1 MGTRDRWIF
10 LILFTGFSTVLFLA
24 TVLIAQLETYVPG
37 RKARNQLRTPDEE
50 ETRQHHRDEP
60 TAA

>member
-1 MGTRDRWIF
+1 MGTRNSWIF
-10 LILFTGFSTVLFLA
+10 LILFTGFSTALFLA

-37 RKARNQLRTPDEE
+37 RKARNQLRAPDEE
-50 ETRQHHRDEP
+50 ETRQLHRDEP

>member
-10 LILFTGFSTVLFLA
+10 LILFTGFSAVLFLA
-24 TVLIAQLETYVPG
+24 TVLIAQLETFVPG
-37 RKARNQLRTPDEE
+37 RKARIRPPEPDEKE
-50 ETRQHHRDEP
+50 AQQHNEP

>member
-10 LILFTGFSTVLFLA
+10 LILFTAFSAVLFLA
-24 TVLIAQLETYVPG
+24 TVIIAQIETFVPN
-37 RKARNQLRTPDEE
+37 RKARRPLPEP
-50 ETRQHHRDEP
+50 ETATEQEHHDEP

>member
-1 MGTRDRWIF
+1 METRDRWIF
-10 LILFTGFSTVLFLA
+10 LTLFAGFSTILFLV

-37 RKARNQLRTPDEE
+37 RKSRSLPPSPD
-50 ETRQHHRDEP
+50 DEIGQESHDES

>member
-1 MGTRDRWIF
+1 METRDRWIF
-10 LILFTGFSTVLFLA
+10 LTLFAGFSTILFLV

-37 RKARNQLRTPDEE
+37 RKAGSLPHEQEE
-50 ETRQHHRDEP
+50 ESQNQHHDEP